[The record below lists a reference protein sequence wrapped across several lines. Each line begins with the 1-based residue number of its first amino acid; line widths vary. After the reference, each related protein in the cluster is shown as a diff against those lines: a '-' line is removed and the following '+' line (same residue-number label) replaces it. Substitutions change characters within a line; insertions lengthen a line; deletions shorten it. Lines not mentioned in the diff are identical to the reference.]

1 MFEIVIDEKA
11 KNSGLASMIYQ
22 MIKENLEKNP
32 WKEKFAKKINS
43 EISIFA
49 KDAEVKV
56 SLSFRKDKVLIFDSE
71 IFYPDIKISADTSD
85 LIGMTKIKIISFL
98 NILHIPIL
106 SKEDLDLF
114 KKIINGGVKLELKN
128 LGLKSLVSLFCLII
142 VLSVYP

>member
-22 MIKENLEKNP
+22 IIKENLEKNP
-32 WKEKFAKKINS
+32 WKEKFARKINY

-56 SLSFRKDKVLIFDSE
+56 SLSFRKDKVLIFDGE

-114 KKIINGGVKLELKN
+114 KKIINGSVKLELKN

>member
-1 MFEIVIDEKA
+1 MFDVVIDDKA
-11 KNSGLASMIYQ
+11 KNNGLASMIYQ

-56 SLSFRKDKVLIFDSE
+56 SLSFRKDKVLVFDGE
-71 IFYPDIKISADTSD
+71 IFSPDIKISADTSD
-85 LIGMTKIKIISFL
+85 LIEMTKIKIISLLGL
-98 NILHIPIL
+98 NIPIL
-106 SKEDLDLF
+106 SKDNFELL
-114 KKIINGGVKLELKN
+114 KKIIDGRIKLELKN
-128 LGLKSLVSLFCLII
+128 LTIKNIISLFCLVM

>member
-1 MFEIVIDEKA
+1 MFDVVIDEKA
-11 KNSGLASMIYQ
+11 KNNGLASMIYQ

-56 SLSFRKDKVLIFDSE
+56 SLSFKKDKVLVFDGE
-71 IFYPDIKISADTSD
+71 IFSPDIKISADTSD
-85 LIGMTKIKIISFL
+85 LIEMTKIKIISL
-98 NILHIPIL
+98 LGVLHIPIL
-106 SKEDLDLF
+106 GKESFELL
-114 KKIINGGVKLELKN
+114 KKIIDGRIKLELKN
-128 LGLKSLVSLFCLII
+128 LTIKNIISLFCLVM

>member
-1 MFEIVIDEKA
+1 MFDVVIDEKA
-11 KNSGLASMIYQ
+11 KNNGLASMIYQ

-56 SLSFRKDKVLIFDSE
+56 SLSFRKDKVLVFDGE
-71 IFYPDIKISADTSD
+71 IFSPDIKISADTSD
-85 LIGMTKIKIISFL
+85 LIEMTKIKIISLLGL
-98 NILHIPIL
+98 NIPIL
-106 SKEDLDLF
+106 SKDNFELL
-114 KKIINGGVKLELKN
+114 KKIIDGRIKLELKN
-128 LGLKSLVSLFCLII
+128 LTIKNIISLFCLVM

>member
-1 MFEIVIDEKA
+1 MFEVVIDEKA
-11 KNSGLASMIYQ
+11 KDNGLASMIYQ

-56 SLSFRKDKVLIFDSE
+56 SLSFRKDKALVFDGE
-71 IFYPDIKISADTSD
+71 IFSPDIKLSADTSD
-85 LIGMTKIKIISFL
+85 LIDMTKIKIVSL
-98 NILHIPIL
+98 LGLHIPIL
-106 SKEDLDLF
+106 SKDNFELL
-114 KKIINGGVKLELKN
+114 KKIIDGRIKLQLKN
-128 LGLKSLVSLFCLII
+128 LTIKNIISLFCLVM